1 MTTDEFNRLAFF
13 EDSGLSIPY
22 NSIGL
27 NPSTGQ
33 ADQDLL
39 GLSDSDLINPV
50 YFALA
55 GLIDNSAERAGVNL
69 STDAAFYTGPDYL
82 TFVLNCSYLTSE
94 VVYTSQNGTFE
105 NFTLMP
111 TKNGS
116 IAEIYHGQLSSS
128 SLGGAETQL
137 QDILAT
143 AALQPSG
150 RALADT
156 WAQLYSKQI
165 LSVIGAFTSPRSN
178 LEEQTRKTVLVT
190 KLAIPAL
197 AVFLILN
204 LVYLPLGLLLFITAY
219 RQASQIDIRDI
230 FARLSIPGVVMSLFG
245 EAETSSSQGTSDCR
259 FDEKKIVQEAAH
271 VEAVLDARNQYR
283 LQLSWHGI

>member
-1 MTTDEFNRLAFF
+1 VITDEFNRLAFF

-22 NSIGL
+22 NSVGL

-33 ADQDLL
+33 ADSNLP

-55 GLIDNSAERAGVNL
+55 ALIDSSAERAGVNL

-82 TFVLNCSYLTSE
+82 TFVLNCSYLTSK
-94 VVYTSQNGTFE
+94 VVYTAQNGKLG
-105 NFTLMP
+105 NFDIMP
-111 TKNGS
+111 TTNGS
-116 IAEIYHGQLSSS
+116 IAEIYHGQISSS

-165 LSVIGAFTSPRSN
+165 LSVIGAFTSPRRN
-178 LEEQTRKTVLVT
+178 LQEQTRKSFLVT

-197 AVFLILN
+197 ALLLSLN

-219 RQASQIDIRDI
+219 RQASHIEIRDL

-245 EAETSSSQGTSDCR
+245 EAETLSSQGTPIR
-259 FDEKKIVQEAAH
+259 GFDEKKIVLEAAH

-283 LQLSWHGI
+283 LQPTWHGI